1 VFGKQKALAI
11 TVEQSNDNDIM
22 KATQWI
28 SVTPNMTRSVSWNMM
43 FNDYNTVAMAH
54 REGWIMTPQYHYQVY
69 SGRLAKNSPLLPAL
83 VSFYMT
89 KHCCFVMLF
98 NMRCDCLDITVNL
111 LISVV
116 IVVMRV

>member
-54 REGWIMTPQYHYQVY
+54 REGLDYDPTVPL
-69 SGRLAKNSPLLPAL
+69 SG
-83 VSFYMT
+83 
-89 KHCCFVMLF
+89 LF
-98 NMRCDCLDITVNL
+98 WE
-111 LISVV
+111 IS
-116 IVVMRV
+116 